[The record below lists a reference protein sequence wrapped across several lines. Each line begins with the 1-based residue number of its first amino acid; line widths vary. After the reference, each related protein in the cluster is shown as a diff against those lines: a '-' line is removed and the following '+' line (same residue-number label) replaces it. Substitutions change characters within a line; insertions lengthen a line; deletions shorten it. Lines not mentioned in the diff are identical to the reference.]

1 MIVVKVG
8 GSLYDHP
15 RLGSGLAAFLETLPE
30 PVLLVP
36 GGGPFADAIREL
48 DRIHGLGEERS
59 HLLALEAMNLGGAF
73 LRSLG
78 IAAPVLDA
86 VAFDTGDM
94 PRTWEATSDSIAAVA
109 ARTHAAS
116 RLILL
121 KSTTP
126 APGWVDPLFDTL
138 TANAPF
144 TVDGIDFRALLDAE
158 A

>member
-15 RLGSGLAAFLETLPE
+15 RLGSGLAAYLEALPE

-59 HLLALEAMNLGGAF
+59 HRLALEAMNLSGAF

-78 IAAPVLDA
+78 ITAPILDA
-86 VAFDTGDM
+86 VAFGTGDL
-94 PRTWEATSDSIAAVA
+94 PHTWDATSDSIAAVA

-121 KSTTP
+121 KSTPP

-138 TANAPF
+138 TANARF
-144 TVDGIDFRALLDAE
+144 TVEGIDFRAMLDKA